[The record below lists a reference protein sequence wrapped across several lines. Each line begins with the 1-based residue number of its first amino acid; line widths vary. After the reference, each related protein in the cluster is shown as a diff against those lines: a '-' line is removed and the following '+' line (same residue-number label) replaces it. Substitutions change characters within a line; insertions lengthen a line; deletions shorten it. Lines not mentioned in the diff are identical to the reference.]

1 MIVRS
6 VHRTTALATVF
17 ALALALAPCP
27 ARAEGDAEA
36 EKFDWARFFDYASC
50 AASIAV
56 IEAPGAGFMVAAITC
71 GRVIQKYWT

>member
-6 VHRTTALATVF
+6 CRRTPAVATVF
-17 ALALALAPCP
+17 ALALALSPLP
-27 ARAEGDAEA
+27 ARADGDAEA
-36 EKFDWARFFDYASC
+36 EKFDWVKFFDYASC

-56 IEAPGAGFMVAAITC
+56 IEAPGAGVMMAAITC